1 MYKRRKNSKRTKT
14 IKFQIFYPPPPSLKK
29 KVIKKLFRKK
39 ITQQLVALKYNNDQQ
54 GLKNEIN
61 NDQKIQR

>member
-14 IKFQIFYPPPPSLKK
+14 KNSKFYTPLPPPLK
-29 KVIKKLFRKK
+29 KVIKKLFQKK
-39 ITQQLVALKYNNDQQ
+39 ITQQRVALEYKNYQQ